1 MNVLLRCSTW
11 ASFLSVFLRPSF
23 GIVLRIQFLEDS
35 DQDSTSS
42 LETSQCCLHLVMEV
56 WVQRSECRIWAVLY
70 GGVRSPAP
78 FSWYGVCVRAMHLL
92 VSVFSCV
99 CMWVYV
105 WRLEDWLALLIALH
119 LISETEPL
127 TEPDLTS
134 STRLTGQ
141 HPPSLELV
149 FSPALTCIHV
159 LVPGF

>member
-56 WVQRSECRIWAVLY
+56 CVQRSECRIWAVLY
-70 GGVRSPAP
+70 GG
-78 FSWYGVCVRAMHLL
+78 VRAMHLL